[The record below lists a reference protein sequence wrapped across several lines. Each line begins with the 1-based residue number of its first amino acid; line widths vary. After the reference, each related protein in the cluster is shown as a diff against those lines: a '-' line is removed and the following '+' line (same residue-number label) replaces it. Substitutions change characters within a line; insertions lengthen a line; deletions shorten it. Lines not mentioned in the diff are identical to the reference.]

1 MKKGITA
8 SDSFKKESIPHS
20 HTQKLAKES
29 IPGDS
34 DSRNRSKPNFKLLC
48 LSMNSRLRESP
59 PWQLKSV
66 KDLGSRN
73 LVVNF

>member
-8 SDSFKKESIPHS
+8 SDSFKKELIPHS

-34 DSRNRSKPNFKLLC
+34 DSRNRCKPIVQLISTVQGQHLKLSLKWVNIAFFKDF
-48 LSMNSRLRESP
+48 E
-59 PWQLKSV
+59 
-66 KDLGSRN
+66 
-73 LVVNF
+73 

>member
-34 DSRNRSKPNFKLLC
+34 DSRNRCKPIQILLVT
-48 LSMNSRLRESP
+48 RLYTNEH
-59 PWQLKSV
+59 
-66 KDLGSRN
+66 G
-73 LVVNF
+73 